1 MMNVTLKLTIT
12 SLMLIFSVGC
22 DLVFDIPHPPDGSL
36 IKNFQ
41 GHEANFDLLARMS
54 QEDSDLIRI
63 APNFTW
69 TQKSAAWPRPESEL
83 GFSRQRWDEYRGLF
97 RKLDLKSGILN
108 YQPDQI
114 LFLASTKGL
123 VTGGSS
129 KGYAYSVKEPPLIV
143 ESLDNYSFKD
153 SKKDMNIVYRKLKG
167 NWYLFYEVS
176 G

>member
-1 MMNVTLKLTIT
+1 MNVKLKLTIIP
-12 SLMLIFSVGC
+12 LLLIFSVC
-22 DLVFDIPHPPDGSL
+22 CELVFDLPHPSDDSL

-41 GHEANFDLLARMS
+41 SHEADFDQLARMS
-54 QEDSDLIRI
+54 QEDFNLIRI
-63 APNFTW
+63 APDFTW
-69 TQKSAAWPRPESEL
+69 TQKSAAWPRPESGL
-83 GFSRQRWDEYRGLF
+83 GFSPQRWDEYRGLF
-97 RKLDLKSGILN
+97 RKLDLKSGILS
-108 YQPDQI
+108 YQPDLV

-129 KGYAYSVKEPPLIV
+129 KGYAYCVKEPPLVV

-153 SKKDMNIVYRKLKG
+153 SKKDIDRVYRRLKG

>member
-1 MMNVTLKLTIT
+1 MRISVKLTIIT
-12 SLMLIFSVGC
+12 LLSVILVGC
-22 DLVFDIPHPPDGSL
+22 DPVLDLPHPSDDSL
-36 IKNFQ
+36 IRNFQ
-41 GHEANFDLLARMS
+41 SHEADFDVLAQMS
-54 QEDSDLIRI
+54 QQDPNLIRI
-63 APNFTW
+63 APDFTW
-69 TQKSAAWPRPESEL
+69 TDKSAAWPRPESEL
-83 GFSRQRWDEYRGLF
+83 GFSNQRWDEYRSLF

-108 YQPDQI
+108 YQPDLI

-143 ESLDNYSFKD
+143 ESLDDYSFKD
-153 SKKDMNIVYRKLKG
+153 SKKDINIVYRKLKG